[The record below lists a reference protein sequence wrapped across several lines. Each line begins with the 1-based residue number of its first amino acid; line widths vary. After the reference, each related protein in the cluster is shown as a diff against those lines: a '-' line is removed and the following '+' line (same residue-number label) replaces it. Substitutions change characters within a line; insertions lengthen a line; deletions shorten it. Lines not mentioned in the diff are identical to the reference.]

1 SVIGNNQSP
10 DPSRGDAVALT
21 APSQRA
27 IPDLADG
34 IPKRLQ
40 GRAVQGHPVVAE
52 VSCHDRA
59 QVGALFWDGIVQ
71 ASPKLGL
78 DLPEL
83 RLPPLAH
90 RLPKHRELP
99 CPGLRATVREA
110 QEVEGLRPAPAALTP
125 VRFGEATEF
134 DQ

>member
-1 SVIGNNQSP
+1 MAY
-10 DPSRGDAVALT
+10 R
-21 APSQRA
+21 
-27 IPDLADG
+27 
-34 IPKRLQ
+34 KRLR

-52 VSCHDRA
+52 LSCHNRA
-59 QVGALFWDGIVQ
+59 QVGALFRDGIVQ

-99 CPGLRATVREA
+99 CPGLRAAVREA

-125 VRFGEATEF
+125 VLFSVPAEL
-134 DQ
+134 DQPRLAGVQL